1 MGKSAKTAMSR
12 RSFLMTSATM
22 GGASGLPMG
31 ATVAQ
36 ALTQDRPPPVG
47 SGQWLATTCA
57 GCTTFC
63 AKQVYVQDGRAL
75 HVRGN
80 EFCKTTGKAGC
91 ARQYLALQ
99 ELYDQDR
106 VRVPLRRTN
115 PKKGRNEDP
124 RFVPISWDEA
134 IDLLADR
141 LLALRA
147 KGEPHKF
154 MSLQGRYTRMSDVI
168 RQAIPNIIGSPNA
181 ITHSSIC
188 AEADKF
194 GPYYMEGNWGYRQY
208 ELAKVKYQILFG
220 ADPLSANRAVSSS
233 SALFGE
239 AMARGGAA
247 VVDPRLSATAAKAD
261 EWLPIKPGED
271 SALALA
277 LAHVLL
283 TEGLWHKPFVGDFT
297 NGVNRFKAGEAV
309 DETAFKEIHTHGL
322 IKWWNSELRIR
333 TPEWA
338 QPICGI
344 PAAQI
349 RRVAAKLGAAAPQ
362 VGVWMSR
369 GMHMNRRGAYASMCG
384 HALSG
389 LLGATD
395 NEGGTLRYQSA
406 PRAGLPSV
414 TKYQDAIAQAG
425 VKHEVIDRRGRLEL
439 PAMAAGRPGS
449 GVVANQIA
457 DSMLSGDPYPIEVVL
472 AYWINYPFSAPGTQR
487 WEEAL
492 AKVPFTAHVTT
503 NISEL
508 TWYADVVLPANH
520 HMFEAWGIN
529 DSAGEGYGHL
539 GLHQPLVKR
548 LNGGVDVELGVP
560 WLLGLALEKKGFP
573 NLANYL
579 RSEFID
585 PETRAQPKTADEFA
599 LYAVKRATQQI
610 WDPKLNKSGD
620 KFDGWEHFRK
630 VGVWNSNRFAY
641 RASWSNFATK
651 TKKFEFYSETLK
663 DSLWQHA
670 RRHRVSADEVLE
682 KCGYDARG
690 ELAFVPHYETQYR
703 YGSVREYPLLFVDHK
718 SRLTREGRGA
728 NGAWFQANKDQD
740 LGDEKWADVVKINP
754 VDARK
759 YGIRNGQ
766 QVRLTTVAGSIVCQ
780 AKLREGVRPG
790 TVAKAFGQGH
800 WAYGRHA
807 AREFGRKPLGGNNND
822 IIPVDYDRLTGSSVF
837 SGNIGVRIERA

>member
-1 MGKSAKTAMSR
+1 MSVITKNRLSR
-12 RSFLMTSATM
+12 RTFLKGSATA
-22 GGASGLPMG
+22 GAAGSLQLSPIG
-31 ATVAQ
+31 VAL
-36 ALTQDRPPPVG
+36 AQDKPPAPG

-106 VRVPLRRTN
+106 VRVPLKRTN

-124 RFVPISWDEA
+124 KFVPISWDEA

-141 LLALRA
+141 LIALRA

-154 MSLQGRYTRMSDVI
+154 MTLQGRYTRMSDVI
-168 RQAIPNIIGSPNA
+168 RQAVPNIVGSRNA

-188 AEADKF
+188 AETDKF
-194 GPYYMEGNWGYRQY
+194 GPFYMEGNWGYRQY
-208 ELAKVKYQILFG
+208 DLANVKYQILFG
-220 ADPLSANRAVSSS
+220 ADPLSANRAVSST
-233 SALFGE
+233 SAFFGE

-277 LAHVLL
+277 LAHVIL
-283 TEGLWHKPFVGDFT
+283 TEGLWHKPFVGDFKD
-297 NGVNRFKAGEAV
+297 GVNRFKTGVAIDEASFN
-309 DETAFKEIHTHGL
+309 EMHTHGL

-344 PAAQI
+344 PASQI
-349 RRVAAKLGAAAPQ
+349 RRVAAKLGAAAPN

-395 NEGGTLRYQSA
+395 NEGGTMRYQSA
-406 PRAGLPSV
+406 PRQGIPSV
-414 TKYQDAIAQAG
+414 AKYQDEIAQAG
-425 VKHEVIDRRGRLEL
+425 VKKEYIDRRGRLEF
-439 PAMAAGRPGS
+439 PAMASGRPGS

-457 DSMLSGDPYPIEVVL
+457 DSILTGDPYPIEVVL
-472 AYWINYPFSAPGTQR
+472 AYWVNYPFSAPGTRR

-492 AKVPFTAHVTT
+492 AKVPFVAHVTT

-508 TWYADVVLPANH
+508 TWYADVVFPANH

-529 DSAGEGYGHL
+529 DSAGQGYGHL
-539 GLHQPLVKR
+539 SLHQPVVKS
-548 LNGGVDVELGVP
+548 LNGGVDVELGIP
-560 WLLGLALEKKGFP
+560 WLLGIALEKKGFP

-579 RSEFID
+579 RNEFAD
-585 PETRAQPKTADEFA
+585 PETKAPPRSADEFA
-599 LYAVKRATQQI
+599 LYAVKRATQPI
-610 WDPKLNKSGD
+610 WDPKLYKSGD

-630 VGVWNSNRFAY
+630 VGVWNSTPFAW
-641 RASWSNFATK
+641 RKSWGAVGTK

-663 DSLWQHA
+663 DALWAHA
-670 RRHRVSADEVLE
+670 QRHKVTADEVLE
-682 KCGYDARG
+682 KTGYEARG
-690 ELAFVPHYETQYR
+690 ELAFIPHYESQYR
-703 YGSVREYPLLFVDHK
+703 YGAERDFPLLFVDHK
-718 SRLTREGRGA
+718 SRLTREGRGT
-728 NGAWFQANKDQD
+728 NGQWFQANKDLD

-754 VDARK
+754 ADARR
-759 YGIRNGQ
+759 YGIKDGQ

-780 AKLREGVRPG
+780 AKVWEGVRPG
-790 TVAKAFGQGH
+790 TLAKAFGQGH
-800 WAYGRHA
+800 WAYGRYSA
-807 AREFGRKPLGGNNND
+807 KDFGRKPLGGNNND

-837 SGNIGVRIERA
+837 AGNIGVRIERA

>member
-1 MGKSAKTAMSR
+1 MSVLSENTVSR
-12 RSFLMTSATM
+12 RGFLKGSATM
-22 GGASGLPMG
+22 GAAGTLQLSP
-31 ATVAQ
+31 VAA
-36 ALTQDRPPPVG
+36 ALAQDKPPAPG

-106 VRVPLRRTN
+106 VRVPLKRTN

-124 RFVPISWDEA
+124 KFVPISWDEA

-141 LLALRA
+141 LIALRA

-154 MSLQGRYTRMSDVI
+154 MTIQGRYTRMSDVL
-168 RQAIPNIIGSPNA
+168 RAAVPNIVGSRNA
-181 ITHSSIC
+181 MTHSSIC
-188 AEADKF
+188 AETDKF
-194 GPYYMEGNWGYRQY
+194 GPFYMEGNWGYRQY
-208 ELAKVKYQILFG
+208 DLANVKYQILFG
-220 ADPLSANRAVSSS
+220 ADPLSANRAVSST
-233 SALFGE
+233 SAFFGE

-277 LAHVLL
+277 LAHVIL
-283 TEGLWHKPFVGDFT
+283 TEGLWHKPFVGDFKD
-297 NGVNRFKAGEAV
+297 GVNRFKTGALV
-309 DETAFKEIHTHGL
+309 DEPSFNEVHTHGL
-322 IKWWNSELRIR
+322 VKWWNSELRIR

-344 PAAQI
+344 PAGQI
-349 RRVAAKLGAAAPQ
+349 RRVAAKLGAAAPN

-395 NEGGTLRYQSA
+395 NEGGTMRYQSA
-406 PRAGLPSV
+406 PRSGIPSV
-414 TKYQDAIAQAG
+414 AKYQDEIAQAG
-425 VKHEVIDRRGRLEL
+425 VKKEYIDRRGRLEL
-439 PAMAAGRPGS
+439 PAMASGRPGS

-457 DSMLSGDPYPIEVVL
+457 DSILSGDPYPIEVLL
-472 AYWINYPFSAPGTQR
+472 AYWSNFAYSCPGTKR
-487 WEEAL
+487 WEDAL
-492 AKVPFTAHVTT
+492 ARVPFVAHITT

-508 TWYADVVLPANH
+508 TWFADVVFPANH

-529 DSAGEGYGHL
+529 DSAGQGFGHL
-539 GLHQPLVKR
+539 SLHQPVVKS
-548 LNGGVDVELGVP
+548 LNGGVDVELGIP
-560 WLLGLALEKKGFP
+560 WMLGMALEKKGFP

-579 RSEFID
+579 RTEFVD
-585 PETRAQPKTADEFA
+585 PETKAQPKTADEFA

-610 WDPKLNKSGD
+610 WDPKQHKSGD
-620 KFDGWEHFRK
+620 KFEGWEHFRK
-630 VGVWNSNRFAY
+630 VGVWNSTPFAF
-641 RASWSNFATK
+641 RKNWSNVNTK

-663 DSLWQHA
+663 DALWAHA
-670 RRHRVSADEVLE
+670 QRHKVTPDEVLE
-682 KCGYDARG
+682 KTGYEARG
-690 ELAFVPHYETQYR
+690 ELAFMPHYETQYR
-703 YGSVREYPLLFVDHK
+703 YGSERDFPLLFVDHK
-718 SRLTREGRGA
+718 SRLTREGRGN
-728 NGAWFQANKDQD
+728 NGQWFQANKDLD

-754 VDARK
+754 ADARK
-759 YGIRNGQ
+759 YGIKDGQ

-780 AKLREGVRPG
+780 AKVWEGVRPG
-790 TVAKAFGQGH
+790 TLAKAFGQGH
-800 WAYGRHA
+800 WAYGRYSA
-807 AREFGRKPLGGNNND
+807 KEFGRKPLGGNNND

-837 SGNIGVRIERA
+837 AGNIGVRIERA